1 MMSQFDSLCQ
11 EFAKTLHGK
20 SKVSHGVCSV
30 DLHRQFHVTV
40 QGKQSKSVVPAGFA
54 FESLDQHGNAL
65 NFGEIAVLQE
75 EIPAFIHAIVQQGI
89 IISALHNHW
98 IFMEPTILYL
108 HIQSVEPPLNFA
120 KKVAYSFRFLQSYPV
135 STEE

>member
-1 MMSQFDSLCQ
+1 MSQFENICQ
-11 EFAKTLHGK
+11 EFAKILNGK
-20 SKVSHGVCSV
+20 SKISQGVCSV

-40 QGKQSKSVVPAGFA
+40 QGKRSKSVGPAGFA

-65 NFGEIAVLQE
+65 NFGEIAILQDE
-75 EIPAFIHAIVQQGI
+75 VPAFVQTLVQQGI
-89 IISALHNHW
+89 MISALHNHW
-98 IFMEPTILYL
+98 IFMEPSLLYL

-135 STEE
+135 STEK